1 MAAEAV
7 ASTGEEAAVLV
18 AVFQEAAFAAAA
30 ASQVAALEAAAV
42 LAAPTEVQPPLRVWA
57 RIPMQVRWE
66 DLAGMAQPTVAPQTE
81 GRVRMAP
88 LAAAALPIMRDREL
102 TRV

>member
-7 ASTGEEAAVLV
+7 ASTGAEAAVLV
-18 AVFQEAAFAAAA
+18 AVFQEGAFGAAA

-42 LAAPTEVQPPLRVWA
+42 LAAPTEVQAPLPVWA
-57 RIPMQVRWE
+57 RIPMQVRLE
-66 DLAGMAQPTVAPQTE
+66 DLAGMALPTVAPQTG

-88 LAAAALPIMRDREL
+88 LAAAALPIMRDREP
-102 TRV
+102 TRI

>member
-7 ASTGEEAAVLV
+7 ASTEEEAAVLV

-42 LAAPTEVQPPLRVWA
+42 LAAPTEVQLPLHVWA
-57 RIPMQVRWE
+57 RIPMQGRLE
-66 DLAGMAQPTVAPQTE
+66 DLAGTALPTVAPQTE

-88 LAAAALPIMRDREL
+88 LAAAALPIM
-102 TRV
+102 